1 MDNVTKIKD
10 WINEHA
16 PMLNGLYRNK
26 YIGMLYDRFGSL
38 PPKSQKSAI
47 YGTIFGI
54 AGIVGVYLLVSYY
67 SLWTA
72 SRQATEYRSMANILL
87 QYQKHRRDKSQQI
100 KGLSKNMQLSGGGAL
115 KQYLTDVGRTAS
127 IAPRTITVEEKGEV
141 TGREDGVKPGSD
153 VKIKQA
159 YVVLQRVNLTQ
170 LTSYIK
176 NIEFGQYTLGVSS
189 LKIQNDD
196 KIRGLMRA
204 ELTIMAYIF
213 EVEEG

>member
-16 PMLNGLYRNK
+16 PILSSLYKNK
-26 YIGMLYDRFGSL
+26 YVGMLYDRFASL

-47 YGTIFGI
+47 YGTILGI
-54 AGIVGVYLLVSYY
+54 AGIVGLYLVFSYY
-67 SLWTA
+67 SLYSA
-72 SRQATEYRSMANILL
+72 SKQSTEYRSMANILL
-87 QYQKHRRDKSQQI
+87 QYQKQRRDKSQQI
-100 KGLSKNMQLSGGGAL
+100 KSLSKNTQLSASGAL
-115 KQYLTDVGRTAS
+115 KQYLSDLGRTSS

-141 TGREDGVKPGSD
+141 TGKEDGVKPGSD

-159 YVVLQRVNLTQ
+159 SVVLQRVNLTQ

-176 NIEFGQYTLGVSS
+176 NVEFGQYTLGVTA
-189 LKIQNDD
+189 LKIINDD

-204 ELTIMAYIF
+204 ELTVMAYIF